1 MKRRRSHTLAILVAS
16 ALLVTGLAGAC
27 ANPADFALLDPVLER
42 AAVDLGGCAL
52 VLVHDGDTL
61 YAKGFGNVAPDDS
74 IAVASAA
81 KWVSAATLLTLVD
94 EGLLELDAPLSRLL
108 PYLSDGG
115 DPDYKAAITLR
126 MLLSHTSGLPAVVP
140 SLYDPS
146 LTLAQCAERLAAYPF
161 ETQPGR
167 VFRYADL
174 PMQLAGRAAEVVT
187 GKPWA
192 EVFRERIALPLGM
205 AETNY
210 DVPGPTQNPQ
220 LAVGLRSSAIDYSH
234 FLLML
239 LAQGTFE
246 GNQVLSPGLIS
257 EMLRDQTRDVAS
269 WSRQPYALGAWCTLD
284 PKTGEPIGFS
294 SPGALGFYPW
304 IDLEQ
309 DLGAVFASTAGS
321 DAAWSYVAEL
331 ERIIDGLFAPEP
343 ILSPPG

>member
-1 MKRRRSHTLAILVAS
+1 MKRKAS
-16 ALLVTGLAGAC
+16 GCLLVSVVLAVLFGAQ
-27 ANPADFALLDPVLER
+27 ATWADAPDLAPIDAVLGR
-42 AAVDLGGCAL
+42 AAADLGGCAL
-52 VLVHDGDTL
+52 VLVHDGETL

-81 KWVSAATLLTLVD
+81 KWISAAALLTLVD

-115 DPDYKAAITLR
+115 DPDHKAGITLR

-140 SLYDPS
+140 SLYDPT
-146 LTLAQCAERLAAYPF
+146 LTLAQCAERLATYPF
-161 ETQPGR
+161 ETQPGK

-205 AETNY
+205 AGTNY

-220 LAVGLRSSAIDYSH
+220 LAVGLRSSALDYSH
-234 FLLML
+234 FLEML
-239 LAQGTFE
+239 LARGTFE
-246 GNQVLSPGLIS
+246 GREVLSPDLVS
-257 EMLRDQTRDVAS
+257 EMLRDQTREVTA

-284 PKTGEPIGFS
+284 PRTGLPVRFS
-294 SPGALGFYPW
+294 SPGTLGFYPW
-304 IDLEQ
+304 IDLERN
-309 DLGAVFASTAGS
+309 LGAVFATTAGA
-321 DAAWSYVAEL
+321 DAAGSFVAEL
-331 ERIIDGLFAPEP
+331 QHVLDGLFTPEP
-343 ILSPPG
+343 TLFPPG

>member
-1 MKRRRSHTLAILVAS
+1 MKRKASGCLLLWVVLAALFGAEAALADAPDLAS
-16 ALLVTGLAGAC
+16 VDA
-27 ANPADFALLDPVLER
+27 VLER
-42 AAVDLGGCAL
+42 AAEDLGGCAL
-52 VLVHDGDTL
+52 VLVHDGETL

-81 KWVSAATLLTLVD
+81 KWVSAAALLTLVD

-115 DPDYKAAITLR
+115 DPDYKAGITLR

-140 SLYDPS
+140 SLYDTS

-161 ETQPGR
+161 ETQPGK

-205 AETNY
+205 AGTNY

-220 LAVGLRSSAIDYSH
+220 LSAGLRSSAIDYSH

-239 LAQGTFE
+239 LAQGTFGGRE
-246 GNQVLSPGLIS
+246 VLSPGLVS

-284 PKTGEPIGFS
+284 PRTGKPIGFS

-304 IDLEQ
+304 IDLERN
-309 DLGAVFASTAGS
+309 LGAVFASTAGS
-321 DAAWSYVAEL
+321 DAAWSYVAEIQ
-331 ERIIDGLFAPEP
+331 RIVDGLFAPEP
-343 ILSPPG
+343 ALSPPG